1 MVRHIGRFGSV
12 IYSKPFLLLNN
23 EYVLDY
29 NMADDARWSAV
40 VARDAASDGKFVY
53 CVKTTK
59 IFCRPICKARLARR
73 ANVEFYDTPAEA
85 QAAGYRACKRCQPL
99 LPSYTPEADKVR
111 AVCDLLDALS
121 DDEPLPELGQ
131 LAAEVGLT
139 KHHFHRLFKRE
150 TGLTPREYAL
160 AARCLSGRHGSSPST
175 ALTPITP
182 IDCDVRSPRVVDDTL
197 QANHSTDLFA
207 CDGDKAS
214 SMQRSDCIYYSI
226 IESTFGLLLVAFN
239 ELKVVRLEL
248 GASEAELLDALEL
261 VFASSGYLQVPLEL
275 ASHQDRASLQLQTT
289 AVVEALERPT
299 GKLLDIS
306 FTCPGFTGCIDPAF

>member
-1 MVRHIGRFGSV
+1 
-12 IYSKPFLLLNN
+12 
-23 EYVLDY
+23 
-29 NMADDARWSAV
+29 MADDIRWSAV
-40 VARDAASDGKFVY
+40 VARDAASDSKFVY

-73 ANVEFYDTPAEA
+73 ANVEFFDTPAEA

-99 LPSYTPEADKVR
+99 LPTYTPEADKVR
-111 AVCDLLDALS
+111 VVCELLDALPE
-121 DDEPLPELGQ
+121 DEPLPGLGQ

-160 AARCLSGRHGSSPST
+160 AARGLSGDDKFTPSA

-182 IDCDVRSPRVVDDTL
+182 IDYEVSSPGVVDDTL

-214 SMQRSDCIYYSI
+214 SMQWSDCIYYSI

-248 GASEAELLDALEL
+248 GASEEELLDALES
-261 VFASSGYLQVPLEL
+261 VSASYGYLQVPLEL
-275 ASHQDRASLQLQTT
+275 ASYQDRALLQLQIT
-289 AVVEALERPT
+289 AIVDALERPT
-299 GKLLDIS
+299 GKLLNMS
-306 FTCPGFTGCIDPAF
+306 LTCLGIVG